1 MIEVLDDF
9 LDPSQHEDLCNY
21 FMGNYDAGDI
31 ANSCCWIFND
41 GISYKGDGHFQHI
54 HQIFS
59 NHTIISPAW
68 PLVKPILEKEE
79 AIAIARIKANSI
91 TRTEELMVFEHAFHC
106 DFAPTMS
113 DLTTA
118 IYYINTCD
126 GYTLF
131 EDGTKVESVTNRLL
145 KFPSNMKHTGTSCT
159 DRDRRILIN
168 FNYLSGR
175 VASTK
180 EEFFS
185 CLQQDS

>member
-1 MIEVLDDF
+1 
-9 LDPSQHEDLCNY
+9 
-21 FMGNYDAGDI
+21 
-31 ANSCCWIFND
+31 
-41 GISYKGDGHFQHI
+41 
-54 HQIFS
+54 
-59 NHTIISPAW
+59 
-68 PLVKPILEKEE
+68 
-79 AIAIARIKANSI
+79 
-91 TRTEELMVFEHAFHC
+91 MVFEHAFHC
-106 DFAPTMS
+106 DFAPTMG